1 MSTTPRPVIGVFGAG
16 KVGIA
21 LARLAVDAGYT
32 VHIASSGT
40 AADTA
45 AITRSFAP
53 GAHPADGD
61 DLPGLA
67 EVHVIAVPLRRFREL
82 PLAAMAGHIVIDVM
96 NYWPPIDGTLPEFE
110 HTDRPTSTIVRDA
123 LPPTAQLVK
132 SFNHL
137 GYHQLQELPR
147 PAGAP
152 DRVSLA
158 VAGDDLVAVDTVA
171 DFVDDL
177 GFDPV
182 AFGSLEESNVLE
194 ADSAVFGQPLDQH
207 QMRRALGI
215 DQAA

>member
-1 MSTTPRPVIGVFGAG
+1 MSTTPRPVIGIYGAG

-21 LARLAVDAGYT
+21 LARLASDAGYT

-45 AITRSFAP
+45 GITRFFAP
-53 GAHPADGD
+53 GALPADGR
-61 DLPGLA
+61 DLPDLA
-67 EVHVIAVPLRRFREL
+67 DILIIAVPLRRFREL
-82 PLAAMAGHIVIDVM
+82 PLPAMAGHIVIDVM
-96 NYWPPIDGTLPEFE
+96 NYWPPLDGTLPEFE

-123 LPPTAQLVK
+123 LPPSARLVK

-152 DRVSLA
+152 ERVALA
-158 VAGDDLVAVDTVA
+158 IAGDDLVAVDTVA

-182 AFGSLEESNVLE
+182 AVGSLDESNVLE
-194 ADSAVFGQPLDQH
+194 ADAAVFGQPLDQH

-215 DQAA
+215 GQAA